1 MEVCPS
7 CQKQIDSIKLLK
19 CKFCEKNFCS
29 LGCLVKHASTH
40 LGNNDPSINIRNRLK
55 RRQSE
60 NLTEQYNFLTG
71 GDFKEKSNFDKQYD
85 ISNFSKVIEDI
96 FPKQLGSGSFGR
108 VFLVQHNETKKLFAQ
123 KVIEKRKLMMSYG
136 KLDIIYNEINIKS
149 KLDHENII
157 KLYNFNEDNENIN
170 IIMEYAPNGNL
181 YDLIMKEKNGFDE
194 YKAFEYFIQVVN
206 AVYYLQTNNIIHRD
220 IKPENILIGED
231 NKIKLCDFGWAKE
244 LTLENRSTF
253 CGTVEYMAPEIVG
266 SENYDYG
273 VDIWSLGILLYEL
286 LYGHSPFKAN
296 NTKNV
301 ILNIKSHELTY
312 DDNKNNTVS
321 KSCKDLIQKI
331 LNNNPQKR
339 YKIKDILE
347 HPFVKKYSEKY
358 VYSLKKNP
366 SKKINADEDEDDI
379 IKIKRANTKYETSK
393 HPQKFFKFN
402 SKIITTPQHPN
413 VPNTEKKPNIKPT
426 RLNYDDLSPKKL
438 SSTKQIKLLQKF
450 NDTIQSQF
458 EKAKKSIENI
468 SFKNS
473 ESCTFEDFRD
483 GQFKNTNTNKDKNIN
498 NNINKENE
506 EKIYDEKIKKM
517 YKKHLS
523 SKFSNAF
530 TFANINN
537 NNNIKDIN
545 NEEDKKDNAYF
556 IQSKMSSESKK
567 SQSNKNVIFE
577 NELEESIEDE
587 EQKAAIDR
595 LNRAF
600 EKFGKENV
608 NNMN

>member
-7 CQKQIDSIKLLK
+7 CQKQIESVKLLK

-29 LGCLVKHASTH
+29 LGCLVNHASTH
-40 LGNNDPSINIRNRLK
+40 LGTNDPSINIRNRLK

-60 NLTEQYNFLTG
+60 NLTEQYNFITTG
-71 GDFKEKSNFDKQYD
+71 NFKEKTNFDKKYD
-85 ISNFSKVIEDI
+85 INNFTKVIEDI

-108 VFLVQHNETKKLFAQ
+108 VFLVSHNETQKLFAL
-123 KVIEKRKLMMSYG
+123 KVIDKRKLLMSYG
-136 KLDIIYNEINIKS
+136 KLDIIYNEINIHS

-157 KLYNFNEDNENIN
+157 KLYNYNEDDENIN

-181 YDLIMKEKNGFDE
+181 YNLITKEKAGFSE

-206 AVYYLQTNNIIHRD
+206 AVYYLHNNNIIHRD

-244 LTLENRSTF
+244 LSLENRSTF

-312 DDNKNNTVS
+312 DDTNKNVS
-321 KSCKDLIQKI
+321 KSCKDLIQKL

-347 HPFVKKYSEKY
+347 HPFVKKYQEKY
-358 VYSLKKNP
+358 LYSFKKKS
-366 SKKINADEDEDDI
+366 SKNLIKEDDDL
-379 IKIKRANTKYETSK
+379 KEIKRANTKYISSK
-393 HPQKFFKFN
+393 HPQKLFRFN
-402 SKIITTPQHPN
+402 TKIITTPVQQN
-413 VPNTEKKPNIKPT
+413 IPNTEKKVNIKPHK
-426 RLNYDDLSPKKL
+426 LNYDDLSPKKL
-438 SSTKQIKLLQKF
+438 FSSKQINMLQKF
-450 NDTIQSQF
+450 NDSLQSKF
-458 EKAKKSIENI
+458 EKTKKSIEKIN
-468 SFKNS
+468 FKNT

-483 GQFKNTNTNKDKNIN
+483 GQFNNIN
-498 NNINKENE
+498 NNKNENKKDE
-506 EKIYDEKIKKM
+506 EKKYDEKIKKI
-517 YKKHLS
+517 YKKHQS
-523 SKFSNAF
+523 SKFNNALCF
-530 TFANINN
+530 NNINK
-537 NNNIKDIN
+537 I
-545 NEEDKKDNAYF
+545 NEEDKKEKE
-556 IQSKMSSESKK
+556 IIPEKMSTESKK
-567 SQSNKNVIFE
+567 SQSNKNIIFE

-587 EQKAAIDR
+587 EQKAAIER

-600 EKFGKENV
+600 EKFGKENI

>member
-71 GDFKEKSNFDKQYD
+71 GDYKEKINFDKQYD
-85 ISNFSKVIEDI
+85 INNFSKVIEDI

-108 VFLVQHNETKKLFAQ
+108 VFLVSHNETKKLFAQ
-123 KVIEKRKLMMSYG
+123 KVIDKRKLMMSYG
-136 KLDIIYNEINIKS
+136 KLDIIYNEINIHS

-206 AVYYLQTNNIIHRD
+206 AVYYLHTNNIIHRD
-220 IKPENILIGED
+220 IKPENILIGAD

-301 ILNIKSHELTY
+301 ILNIKSHEITY
-312 DDNKNNTVS
+312 DDNKNSTVS

-358 VYSLKKNP
+358 VFSLKKNT
-366 SKKINADEDEDDI
+366 SKKINNEDDDDDMFR
-379 IKIKRANTKYETSK
+379 IKRANTKYETSK
-393 HPQKFFKFN
+393 NHQKFFKFN
-402 SKIITTPQHPN
+402 SKIITTPQHQN
-413 VPNTEKKPNIKPT
+413 VPNTEKKANIKPQ

-483 GQFKNTNTNKDKNIN
+483 GQFKNANSNNKN
-498 NNINKENE
+498 NSKESE
-506 EKIYDEKIKKM
+506 EKKYDEKIKKM

-530 TFANINN
+530 NFANINN
-537 NNNIKDIN
+537 NVKEN
-545 NEEDKKDNAYF
+545 NEDDKKDNICF
-556 IQSKMSSESKK
+556 IQDKMSSESKK

-577 NELEESIEDE
+577 NELEESMEDE

-595 LNRAF
+595 LNRAY

>member
-1 MEVCPS
+1 MEVCPT

-29 LGCLVKHASTH
+29 LGCLVSHASTH
-40 LGNNDPSINIRNRLK
+40 LGTNDPSINIRNRLK
-55 RRQSE
+55 RLQSE
-60 NLTEQYNFLTG
+60 NLTEQYNFITSG
-71 GDFKEKSNFDKQYD
+71 NFKEKINYDKKYD
-85 ISNFSKVIEDI
+85 INNFSKVIEDI

-108 VFLVQHNETKKLFAQ
+108 VFLVSHNETKQLFAQ
-123 KVIEKRKLMMSYG
+123 KVIDKRKLLMSYG
-136 KLDIIYNEINIKS
+136 KLDIIYNEINIHS

-181 YDLIMKEKNGFDE
+181 YDLITKEKTGFSE

-206 AVYYLQTNNIIHRD
+206 AVYYLQNNNIIHRD
-220 IKPENILIGED
+220 IKPENILIGDD

-296 NTKNV
+296 TNKNV
-301 ILNIKSHELTY
+301 ILNIKSHELNF
-312 DDNKNNTVS
+312 DDTNKTVS

-339 YKIKDILE
+339 YKIKDILD
-347 HPFVKKYSEKY
+347 HPFVKKYQEKY
-358 VYSLKKNP
+358 LFSFKKKS
-366 SKKINADEDEDDI
+366 SKNLINEDEDDDLK
-379 IKIKRANTKYETSK
+379 KIKRANTKYVSSK

-402 SKIITTPQHPN
+402 SKIINTPVHQN
-413 VPNTEKKPNIKPT
+413 IPNTEKKININPR
-426 RLNYDDLSPKKL
+426 RLNYDELSPKKL
-438 SSTKQIKLLQKF
+438 SSSKQIKLLQKF
-450 NDTIQSQF
+450 NDSLQSQF

-468 SFKNS
+468 SFKNT

-483 GQFKNTNTNKDKNIN
+483 GQFTNQNTSNRKKE
-498 NNINKENE
+498 KENE
-506 EKIYDEKIKKM
+506 EKKYDEQIKRM
-517 YKKHLS
+517 YKKHQS
-523 SKFSNAF
+523 SKFNNAF
-530 TFANINN
+530 NFNN
-537 NNNIKDIN
+537 LNNFNDEDTKDKENNNIKL
-545 NEEDKKDNAYF
+545 
-556 IQSKMSSESKK
+556 STESKK
-567 SQSNKNVIFE
+567 CQSNKNIIFE
-577 NELEESIEDE
+577 NELEESLEDE
-587 EQKAAIDR
+587 EQRAAIER

-600 EKFGKENV
+600 EKFGKENI
-608 NNMN
+608 NNMNEK

>member
-1 MEVCPS
+1 MEVCPT

-29 LGCLVKHASTH
+29 LGCLVSHASTH
-40 LGNNDPSINIRNRLK
+40 LGTNDPSINIRNRLK
-55 RRQSE
+55 RLQSE
-60 NLTEQYNFLTG
+60 NLTEQYNFITSG
-71 GDFKEKSNFDKQYD
+71 NFKEKINYDKKYD
-85 ISNFSKVIEDI
+85 INNFSKVIEDI

-108 VFLVQHNETKKLFAQ
+108 VFLVSHNETKQLFAQ
-123 KVIEKRKLMMSYG
+123 KVIDKRKLLMSYG
-136 KLDIIYNEINIKS
+136 KLDIIYNEINIHS

-181 YDLIMKEKNGFDE
+181 YDLITKEKTGFSE

-206 AVYYLQTNNIIHRD
+206 AVYYLQNNNIIHRD
-220 IKPENILIGED
+220 IKPENILIGDD

-296 NTKNV
+296 TNKNV
-301 ILNIKSHELTY
+301 ILNIKSHELNF
-312 DDNKNNTVS
+312 DDTNKTVS

-339 YKIKDILE
+339 YKIKDILD
-347 HPFVKKYSEKY
+347 HPFVKKYQEKY
-358 VYSLKKNP
+358 LFSFKKKS
-366 SKKINADEDEDDI
+366 SKNLINEDEDDDLK
-379 IKIKRANTKYETSK
+379 KIKRANTKYVSSK

-402 SKIITTPQHPN
+402 SKIINTPVHQN
-413 VPNTEKKPNIKPT
+413 IPNTEKKININPR
-426 RLNYDDLSPKKL
+426 RLNYDELSPKKL
-438 SSTKQIKLLQKF
+438 SSSKQIKLLQKF
-450 NDTIQSQF
+450 NDSLQSQF

-468 SFKNS
+468 SFKNT

-483 GQFKNTNTNKDKNIN
+483 GQFTNQNTSNRKKE
-498 NNINKENE
+498 KENE
-506 EKIYDEKIKKM
+506 EKKYDEQIKRM
-517 YKKHLS
+517 YKKHQS
-523 SKFSNAF
+523 SKFNNAF
-530 TFANINN
+530 NFNNINN
-537 NNNIKDIN
+537 FNDEDTKDKENNNIKL
-545 NEEDKKDNAYF
+545 
-556 IQSKMSSESKK
+556 STESKK
-567 SQSNKNVIFE
+567 CQSNKNIIFE
-577 NELEESIEDE
+577 NELEESLEDE
-587 EQKAAIDR
+587 EQRAAIER

-600 EKFGKENV
+600 EKFGKENI
-608 NNMN
+608 NNMNEK

>member
-1 MEVCPS
+1 MEVCPT

-29 LGCLVKHASTH
+29 LGCLVNHASTH
-40 LGNNDPSINIRNRLK
+40 LGTNDPSINIRNRLK
-55 RRQSE
+55 RLQSQ
-60 NLTEQYNFLTG
+60 NLTEQYNFITS
-71 GDFKEKSNFDKQYD
+71 GDFKEKSNFDKKYD
-85 ISNFSKVIEDI
+85 INNFTKVIEDI

-108 VFLVQHNETKKLFAQ
+108 VFLVSHNETNKLFAL
-123 KVIEKRKLMMSYG
+123 KVIDKRKLLMSYG
-136 KLDIIYNEINIKS
+136 KLDIIYNEINIHS
-149 KLDHENII
+149 KLEHENII

-181 YDLIMKEKNGFDE
+181 YDLITKEKTGFNE

-206 AVYYLQTNNIIHRD
+206 AVYYLHNNNIIHRD

-312 DDNKNNTVS
+312 DDTNKTVS
-321 KSCKDLIQKI
+321 KSCKDLIQKL

-347 HPFVKKYSEKY
+347 HPFVKKYQEKY
-358 VYSLKKNP
+358 LFSFKKKS
-366 SKKINADEDEDDI
+366 SKNLINEDEDNDLK
-379 IKIKRANTKYETSK
+379 KIKRANTKYISSK
-393 HPQKFFKFN
+393 NHQKFFKFN
-402 SKIITTPQHPN
+402 TKIINTPDHQN
-413 VPNTEKKPNIKPT
+413 VPNTEKKTNIKPH

-450 NDTIQSQF
+450 NDSLQSQF

-468 SFKNS
+468 NFKNT

-483 GQFKNTNTNKDKNIN
+483 GQFNIN
-498 NNINKENE
+498 NNTNIKKEKENE
-506 EKIYDEKIKKM
+506 EKKYDEKIKKM

-523 SKFSNAF
+523 SKFNNALNF
-530 TFANINN
+530 NCVNN
-537 NNNIKDIN
+537 FKDEEKEIKD
-545 NEEDKKDNAYF
+545 KL
-556 IQSKMSSESKK
+556 SSESKK
-567 SQSNKNVIFE
+567 CQSNKNIIFE
-577 NELEESIEDE
+577 NELEESLEDE
-587 EQKAAIDR
+587 EQKAAIER

-600 EKFGKENV
+600 EKFGKENI
-608 NNMN
+608 NNMNG

>member
-1 MEVCPS
+1 MEVCPT

-29 LGCLVKHASTH
+29 LGCLVSHASTH
-40 LGNNDPSINIRNRLK
+40 LGTNDPSINIRNRLK
-55 RRQSE
+55 RLQSE
-60 NLTEQYNFLTG
+60 NLTEQYNFITSG
-71 GDFKEKSNFDKQYD
+71 NFKEKINYDKKYD
-85 ISNFSKVIEDI
+85 INNFSKVIEDI

-108 VFLVQHNETKKLFAQ
+108 VFLVSHNETKQLFAQ
-123 KVIEKRKLMMSYG
+123 KVIDKRKLLMSYG
-136 KLDIIYNEINIKS
+136 KLDIIYNEINIHS

-181 YDLIMKEKNGFDE
+181 YDLITKEKTGFSE

-206 AVYYLQTNNIIHRD
+206 AVYYLQNNNIIHRD
-220 IKPENILIGED
+220 IKPENILIGDD

-296 NTKNV
+296 TNKNV
-301 ILNIKSHELTY
+301 ILNIKSHELNF
-312 DDNKNNTVS
+312 DDTNKTVS

-339 YKIKDILE
+339 YKIKDILD
-347 HPFVKKYSEKY
+347 HPFVKKYQEKY
-358 VYSLKKNP
+358 LFSFKKKS
-366 SKKINADEDEDDI
+366 SKNLINEDEDDDLK
-379 IKIKRANTKYETSK
+379 KIKRANTKYVSSK

-402 SKIITTPQHPN
+402 SKIINTPVHQN
-413 VPNTEKKPNIKPT
+413 IPNTEKKININPR
-426 RLNYDDLSPKKL
+426 RLNYDELSPKKL
-438 SSTKQIKLLQKF
+438 SSSKQIKLLQKF
-450 NDTIQSQF
+450 NDSLQSQF

-468 SFKNS
+468 SFKNT

-483 GQFKNTNTNKDKNIN
+483 GQFTNQNTSNRKKE
-498 NNINKENE
+498 KENE
-506 EKIYDEKIKKM
+506 EKKYDEQIKRM
-517 YKKHLS
+517 YKKHQS
-523 SKFSNAF
+523 SKFNNAF
-530 TFANINN
+530 NFNNINN
-537 NNNIKDIN
+537 FNDEDTKDKKNNNVKL
-545 NEEDKKDNAYF
+545 
-556 IQSKMSSESKK
+556 STESKK
-567 SQSNKNVIFE
+567 CQSNKNIIFE
-577 NELEESIEDE
+577 NELEESLEDE
-587 EQKAAIDR
+587 EQRAAIER

-600 EKFGKENV
+600 EKFGKENI
-608 NNMN
+608 NDMN

>member
-1 MEVCPS
+1 MEVCPT
-7 CQKQIDSIKLLK
+7 CQKEIDSIKLLK

-40 LGNNDPSINIRNRLK
+40 LGSNDPSINIRNRLK

-71 GDFKEKSNFDKQYD
+71 GDFKEKTNFDKQYD
-85 ISNFSKVIEDI
+85 INNFSKVIEDI

-108 VFLVQHNETKKLFAQ
+108 VFLVSHNETKKLFAQ
-123 KVIEKRKLMMSYG
+123 KVIEKRKLLMSYG
-136 KLDIIYNEINIKS
+136 KLDIIYNEINIHS

-181 YDLIMKEKNGFDE
+181 YDLITKEKNGFSE

-206 AVYYLQTNNIIHRD
+206 AVYYLHNNNIIHRD

-312 DDNKNNTVS
+312 DDTNKTVS

-347 HPFVKKYSEKY
+347 HPFVKKYQEKY
-358 VYSLKKNP
+358 VYSFKKNS
-366 SKKINADEDEDDI
+366 SKNSNNEDDEDHI
-379 IKIKRANTKYETSK
+379 IKIKRANTKYISSIN
-393 HPQKFFKFN
+393 PQKMFFKFN
-402 SKIITTPQHPN
+402 SKMVTTPKHQN
-413 VPNTEKKPNIKPT
+413 VPNTEKKENIKPH
-426 RLNYDDLSPKKL
+426 RLNYDDLSPKNL
-438 SSTKQIKLLQKF
+438 SSSKQIKLLQKF
-450 NDTIQSQF
+450 NDSLQSQF

-468 SFKNS
+468 NFKNT
-473 ESCTFEDFRD
+473 ESCFFEDFRD
-483 GQFKNTNTNKDKNIN
+483 SQLIN
-498 NNINKENE
+498 NNTNNNKNVDKESE
-506 EKIYDEKIKKM
+506 EKIFDEKIKKL
-517 YKKHLS
+517 YKKQLS
-523 SKFSNAF
+523 SKFTNALNF
-530 TFANINN
+530 NKINKNINDDKIEK
-537 NNNIKDIN
+537 NNIIL
-545 NEEDKKDNAYF
+545 E
-556 IQSKMSSESKK
+556 KMSSESKK
-567 SQSNKNVIFE
+567 SQSNKNIIFE
-577 NELEESIEDE
+577 NDLEDFVEDE

-595 LNRAF
+595 LNRAY
-600 EKFGKENV
+600 EKFGKENI
-608 NNMN
+608 NDMN

>member
-1 MEVCPS
+1 MEVCPT

-40 LGNNDPSINIRNRLK
+40 LGNNDPSINIRNLLK

-60 NLTEQYNFLTG
+60 NLTEQYNFITG
-71 GDFKEKSNFDKQYD
+71 GDFKEKTNFDKKYD
-85 ISNFSKVIEDI
+85 INNFTKVIEDI

-108 VFLVQHNETKKLFAQ
+108 VFLVSHNETKKLFAL
-123 KVIEKRKLMMSYG
+123 KVIDKRKLLMSYG
-136 KLDIIYNEINIKS
+136 KLDIIYNEINIHA

-170 IIMEYAPNGNL
+170 IVMEYAPNGNL
-181 YDLIMKEKNGFDE
+181 YDLITKTKTGFDE

-206 AVYYLQTNNIIHRD
+206 AVHYLHNNNIIHRD

-244 LTLENRSTF
+244 LSLENRSTF

-312 DDNKNNTVS
+312 DDTNKTVS

-358 VYSLKKNP
+358 VYSFKKKSSTNLNN
-366 SKKINADEDEDDI
+366 IDEEDGGI
-379 IKIKRANTKYETSK
+379 IKIKRANTKYISSK
-393 HPQKFFKFN
+393 NPQKFFRFN
-402 SKIITTPQHPN
+402 TKIIATPQHQN
-413 VPNTEKKPNIKPT
+413 VPNTEKKVNIKSH
-426 RLNYDDLSPKKL
+426 RLNYDDISPKKL
-438 SSTKQIKLLQKF
+438 SSSKQIKLLQKF
-450 NDTIQSQF
+450 NDSLQSQF

-468 SFKNS
+468 NFQNS

-483 GQFKNTNTNKDKNIN
+483 GQLKN
-498 NNINKENE
+498 NNMNNKIISKESE
-506 EKIYDEKIKKM
+506 EKKFDEKIKKM
-517 YKKHLS
+517 YKKHQS
-523 SKFSNAF
+523 SKFNNAF
-530 TFANINN
+530 NFNNINN
-537 NNNIKDIN
+537 N
-545 NEEDKKDNAYF
+545 NEEDKKECEF
-556 IQSKMSSESKK
+556 INGKMSSESKK
-567 SQSNKNVIFE
+567 SQTNKNIIFE

-587 EQKAAIDR
+587 EQKAAIER
-595 LNRAF
+595 LNRAY
-600 EKFGKENV
+600 EKFGKENI
-608 NNMN
+608 NNIN